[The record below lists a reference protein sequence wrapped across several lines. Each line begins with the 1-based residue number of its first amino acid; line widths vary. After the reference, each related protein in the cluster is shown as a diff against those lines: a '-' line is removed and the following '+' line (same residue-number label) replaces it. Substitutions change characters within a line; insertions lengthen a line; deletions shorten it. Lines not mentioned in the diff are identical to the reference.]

1 MPTVLIEGPYRFFFY
16 SADREESRH
25 IHVERDECSAK
36 FWLEPIRLQKSRG
49 FSRTELRQVQRLVDQ
64 NEYRFMDAWHEHFGD

>member
-16 SADREESRH
+16 SADREEPRH

-36 FWLEPIRLQKSRG
+36 FWLEPVRLQKSLG

-64 NEYRFMDAWHEHFGD
+64 NEFRFLDAWHEHFDD